1 MAKFRIKATVT
12 MDLWKDIEAPTA
24 EDARSIFYDGSFCE
38 IVDDAD
44 ETDICDVDV
53 DNIEKTSATYHVRVY
68 EVNYDMSDEE
78 DAEAA
83 EQRPSEFEFWIEDVD
98 PDDLEDA
105 IDDQLTY
112 ETDLLVN
119 NYRYVILEEK

>member
-68 EVNYDMSDEE
+68 EVDYDMSDEE